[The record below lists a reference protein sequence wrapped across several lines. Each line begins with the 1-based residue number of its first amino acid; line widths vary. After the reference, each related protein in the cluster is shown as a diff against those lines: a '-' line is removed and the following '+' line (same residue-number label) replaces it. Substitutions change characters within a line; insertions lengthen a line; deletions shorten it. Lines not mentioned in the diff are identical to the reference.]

1 RDARAPTPP
10 FFRTLLM
17 AALDGR
23 PDEAAAGLRAALAA
37 PDLFVLP
44 YQRARVRLVLARSL
58 VALGRRDEVLAVAR
72 AAQGDLARWPGWR
85 RDEVNALVDRLVGSR
100 PAPGGGD
107 AELTAR
113 ERGVAVLLADG

>member
-1 RDARAPTPP
+1 
-10 FFRTLLM
+10 
-17 AALDGR
+17 
-23 PDEAAAGLRAALAA
+23 
-37 PDLFVLP
+37 
-44 YQRARVRLVLARSL
+44 RSL
-58 VALGRRDEVLAVAR
+58 VALGRRDEALAVAR

-113 ERGVAVLLADG
+113 EREVAVLLADGLTNAELARRLYLSPKTAAIHVSNILHKLGLSSRTEVADAVRHPEPR